1 MVVTHYVSPLAETEA
16 KYDSFWAFLKTPRKS
31 AATGGIPELKTIL
44 SGSKIPKWLHFR
56 MWVAKFIGM
65 VLSLSS
71 GLFVGK
77 EGPFVH
83 MACILG
89 DQVFKVLRNFM
100 GSKVELRGVR
110 QEIMIASAALGVAA
124 AFRAP
129 IGGGL
134 FSVEGTAATYKVSNY
149 SKGFFTAVLGASL
162 VYIFMHN
169 PDEYRWSLAPTPG
182 DTRHYEKGEL
192 VVFALMGV
200 ASGGLGAL
208 FIAFFTVL
216 QGWKADLNRRIWRKR
231 IKIDTQ
237 WKKFKVGTVLGVLV
251 SVITGVLTFVQG
263 DYMMLG
269 MRKSVSDLYSEHM
282 RATNTS
288 TPYASNWGEEHAL
301 GVDCVLYSFTIFVL
315 CCFAITLPIVAGVFT
330 PTMAIGAGLGRAVG
344 ELMHYWFPALKVAR
358 SGYAMVGSA
367 AFSASVTHTISTAI
381 VLLEMTGTMD
391 FALPILIGVVLGVI
405 TSSFIG
411 SSLYE
416 RICKLNDLPHIYLVR
431 SDISAKVAYDVMIE
445 ENEET
450 KIPTISNPAT
460 VEEIMRLLKSW
471 EWQHDTVIA
480 VLARN
485 DNGPNAEL
493 PGLQVED
500 PPPVSVR
507 GCLHGELT
515 LASLLEFIERE
526 VTRAHLPPP
535 DNTSTI
541 SRRSSTGSFTG
552 GNMNTTFFGGG
563 QKILG
568 AIMSNPN
575 KKEREQLSKI
585 GEQLVQ
591 LRADYPEVLSQSV
604 QFEIKGLL
612 KTCPRLTVETS
623 LQEVVDYMVMLG
635 TQHLMITDFNG
646 SLKGKVT
653 VRSLNE
659 KLQAWSKAE
668 REQRREASRANKVIK
683 TVRARLYSASEDS
696 SASRAS
702 PASKGDATARLTAV
716 FEKPSPPVLE
726 VDEASAMDMTDP
738 DPDASPAT
746 KIPFQMRKRSK
757 WSEGNPP
764 LSDEV
769 GSPATHWLPTPATHA
784 QIPVLSVNSES
795 SLVDLDGKQESL
807 V

>member
-1 MVVTHYVSPLAETEA
+1 ML
-16 KYDSFWAFLKTPRKS
+16 YDKLVLDPIHVCR
-31 AATGGIPELKTIL
+31 
-44 SGSKIPKWLHFR
+44 SKIPKWLHFR

-65 VLSLSS
+65 VLSLAS

-89 DQVFKVLRNFM
+89 DQVFKVLRNVM

-129 IGGGL
+129 IGGVL
-134 FSVEGTAATYKVSNY
+134 FSVEVTAATYKVSNY
-149 SKGFFTAVLGASL
+149 SKGFFTAVLGAAL
-162 VYIFMHN
+162 VYAFMHN
-169 PDEYRWSLAPTPG
+169 PEQYRWSLANPG
-182 DTRHYEKGEL
+182 GIRHYEKEEL

-200 ASGGLGAL
+200 LSGGLGGL

-216 QGWKADLNRRIWRKR
+216 QGWKADLNQRIWRKR
-231 IKIDTQ
+231 IKVNTQ

-251 SVITGVLTFVQG
+251 AALTGVLTFVQG

-282 RATNTS
+282 RATDTF
-288 TPYASNWGEEHAL
+288 TPFASNWGEDHAL
-301 GVDCVLYSFTIFVL
+301 GVDCVLYSLTIFVL

-405 TSSFIG
+405 TSSYIG

-431 SDISAKVAYDVMIE
+431 SDISGKVAYDVMIE

-460 VEEIMRLLKSW
+460 VEEVMLLLKNW
-471 EWQHDTVIA
+471 EWPHDTVIA
-480 VLARN
+480 VLARKLH
-485 DNGPNAEL
+485 GPDAEL
-493 PGLQVED
+493 P
-500 PPPVSVR
+500 PPPVPYDEPSSAFER

-515 LASLLEFIERE
+515 LASLLEFIERD
-526 VTRAHLPPP
+526 VTAVRLAPA
-535 DNTSTI
+535 DDASTL
-541 SRRSSTGSFTG
+541 SRHSINSFTG
-552 GNMNTTFFGGG
+552 ANMNTTFFGGG

-591 LRADYPEVLSQSV
+591 LREDFPEVLSLNV
-604 QFEIKGLL
+604 HFEREGLL

-653 VRSLNE
+653 VRSLNK

-668 REQRREASRANKVIK
+668 REQRREASRAVKVIK
-683 TVRARLYSASEDS
+683 GVRARLHSASEGS
-696 SASRAS
+696 GASGAAKGS
-702 PASKGDATARLTAV
+702 PASKGDATARLAAV
-716 FEKPSPPVLE
+716 FDKPTPPLIEVDETSLVSAKSDPNASPAMRNRFQIRKRGNGNSQLAYGVGSPLVALRATPSPPLH
-726 VDEASAMDMTDP
+726 SA
-738 DPDASPAT
+738 PA
-746 KIPFQMRKRSK
+746 
-757 WSEGNPP
+757 
-764 LSDEV
+764 
-769 GSPATHWLPTPATHA
+769 
-784 QIPVLSVNSES
+784 LSVNSATEH
-795 SLVDLDGKQESL
+795 VAALDGKDESL